1 VAHLPGISARPR
13 ARTHSSEEPG
23 LLLKHELLF
32 VSWVLH
38 GRADG
43 HIAVNIS
50 CLQEVIR
57 AVIPIV
63 LTEPSTTVLPSAPN
77 VLDYRKDNTDRHNT
91 YQRLDKQ
98 RKTNSIT
105 ITQKMKKQSQHRS

>member
-1 VAHLPGISARPR
+1 MAHLPGVSARPR

-38 GRADG
+38 GQTLGTHSSQYFLFTRGD
-43 HIAVNIS
+43 
-50 CLQEVIR
+50 Q

-63 LTEPSTTVLPSAPN
+63 LMEPSTTVLPSAPN
-77 VLDYRKDNTDRHNT
+77 VLDYRKETQTDIIRIRDWINKEKLT
-91 YQRLDKQ
+91 V
-98 RKTNSIT
+98 
-105 ITQKMKKQSQHRS
+105 